1 MLHKLPNG
9 NMLYLSGKLTP
20 YQARKRMAE
29 EEKRMQQE
37 WEECGK
43 DAQTLFDEMFGG

>member
-1 MLHKLPNG
+1 MITKAHTLLF
-9 NMLYLSGKLTP
+9 LDQLTP
-20 YQARKRMAE
+20 YQAKRRMAE